1 MSAQDASKSNF
12 LHTIGCAHQGG
23 YDFTLVATTFST
35 YKYNGQEVGREEGS
49 GLLSHGPAGELGDWD
64 AEGSEML

>member
-1 MSAQDASKSNF
+1 MVTSGAVHS
-12 LHTIGCAHQGG
+12 GG
-23 YDFTLVATTFST
+23 VVEAE
-35 YKYNGQEVGREEGS
+35 GQVGEKEGS

>member
-1 MSAQDASKSNF
+1 MVTSGAVHSAGVLEAEGK
-12 LHTIGCAHQGG
+12 L
-23 YDFTLVATTFST
+23 
-35 YKYNGQEVGREEGS
+35 GRSREGS